1 MNLNINLEDYLHK
14 IDLIFKHKNKKEIQ
28 MVYVMI
34 FSVIFAFSYLL
45 FWDSSFD
52 IFMEKQSKINS
63 LESKIS
69 IDNVYMKVNPQQ
81 KILRLN
87 TQIIK
92 ANSEIATLKDNNEYI
107 KHKIDTIS
115 SLIYNERAWGE
126 YIYSISENAKKYS
139 VKILNFKN
147 SFALTGKSFGHMLDI
162 SVKSSGKYRN
172 TLKFINSLEQSNLVV
187 DIHGLSIDSGDLL
200 TTDLN
205 ISVWGINY

>member
-34 FSVIFAFSYLL
+34 FSVIFACSYLL